1 VKRDV
6 NAEIAE
12 RKELGYAG
20 QRRRKRMDAAARVEE
35 LAAIAKQL
43 VLDLRGEGGSQEDA
57 DLTAYGRVYWLR
69 KQLGYVVNTLGPPG
83 PPDSWV
89 TRVVEREYGSEA
101 GWTTPV
107 NREG

>member
-1 VKRDV
+1 MSY
-6 NAEIAE
+6 AEE
-12 RKELGYAG
+12 
-20 QRRRKRMDAAARVEE
+20 RRRKRFEAAARVEE
-35 LAAIAKQL
+35 LAAIAKQMAT
-43 VLDLRGEGGSQEDA
+43 DLRGEEGESGQVAAND
-57 DLTAYGRVYWLR
+57 TAYGRVYWLR